1 MKNAQKFSVLI
12 WADKRKTDSQ
22 GMVPLYARITY
33 LSKRCEIVYYGD
45 VDHPISGQ
53 IDPGVS

>member
-1 MKNAQKFSVLI
+1 VILGSCNQNNKEISLLLSV
-12 WADKRKTDSQ
+12 KTVIL
-22 GMVPLYARITY
+22 GV
-33 LSKRCEIVYYGD
+33 VYYGD

>member
-1 MKNAQKFSVLI
+1 MGCHLKE
-12 WADKRKTDSQ
+12 RK
-22 GMVPLYARITY
+22 G
-33 LSKRCEIVYYGD
+33 RCVMSVYYGD

>member
-1 MKNAQKFSVLI
+1 MAPKTVITDKFDCFLVKTQQK
-12 WADKRKTDSQ
+12 
-22 GMVPLYARITY
+22 ITI
-33 LSKRCEIVYYGD
+33 LGVVYYGD